1 MKTVGEIL
9 KKARTEKGLELDD
22 IEKQLRIRKKFLE
35 ALEENEWNRLPST
48 PYIKGFLRNYSLFL
62 GLKPEEMV
70 AIFRRQFGEQQR
82 AGLIPEGLTHPLNE
96 PLFKLT
102 PQAAVLGI
110 ISLFLIFFFG
120 YLIFQYKS
128 YISPPELAVNQP
140 KEGEILTS
148 SRIQV
153 EGKTDNDAVVSVN
166 NQKIA
171 LGKNGE
177 FLITISLLPGVNV
190 ITIESTSKY
199 GKKKTLTRTVE
210 IAENT
215 R

>member
-102 PQAAVLGI
+102 PQTAVLGI

-153 EGKTDNDAVVSVN
+153 EGKTDNDAVISVN

-177 FLITISLLPGVNV
+177 FSTIISLLPGVNV

-199 GKKKTLTRTVE
+199 GKKRTLTRTVE